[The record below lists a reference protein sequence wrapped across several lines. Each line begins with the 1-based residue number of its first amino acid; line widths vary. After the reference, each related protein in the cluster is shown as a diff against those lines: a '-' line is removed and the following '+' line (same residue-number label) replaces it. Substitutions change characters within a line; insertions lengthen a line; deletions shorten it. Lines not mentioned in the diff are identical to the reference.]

1 MSEYFHHLRQ
11 TKKQAVIVTIVQ
23 SCSQTCDTQF
33 GNAGAYRSRREGEDD
48 VLIAFGTDVTETLM
62 NFETVLN
69 SRRQPAETAGDTTE
83 FDGKKM
89 VDVETILD
97 VVTLGRSE
105 AA

>member
-1 MSEYFHHLRQ
+1 MSEYFRHHRQ

-23 SCSQTCDTQF
+23 SCSKACDTQF
-33 GNAGAYRSRREGEDD
+33 GNAGSYRSRREGEDD

-62 NFETVLN
+62 NCETVLN
-69 SRRQPAETAGDTTE
+69 SRRQLAGDTSE

-89 VDVETILD
+89 VGVETILD